1 MPHRYNAGFGR
12 TDVRSSTLY
21 FMEFSANFAALPLRR
36 TICRVPAALCAA
48 GRPAVRQRR
57 LPVDS
62 KQRVFG
68 SNAPAVMG
76 GHVIEAS
83 CMMTSS
89 PSINSASPGLPLPFA
104 VSSTPNP
111 G

>member
-1 MPHRYNAGFGR
+1 MLQDEDCVKCRIDTMRDLGER
-12 TDVRSSTLY
+12 MCVLQTLY

-76 GHVIEAS
+76 GHVIDD
-83 CMMTSS
+83 
-89 PSINSASPGLPLPFA
+89 
-104 VSSTPNP
+104 
-111 G
+111 